1 MKCRYWKIKE
11 GYFRNIFQ
19 IMYGFSSDIL
29 FVFKYL
35 NLSIILITLKSEFFK
50 DVRGK
55 NIYFKLYYLS
65 GIVGSFSRMGVFVKM
80 FK

>member
-1 MKCRYWKIKE
+1 
-11 GYFRNIFQ
+11 
-19 IMYGFSSDIL
+19 MYGFSSDIL
-29 FVFKYL
+29 FVFKHL

-65 GIVGSFSRMGVFVKM
+65 GIVGNFLRMGIFVEILNKG
-80 FK
+80 FKCNFCKSLGSKL